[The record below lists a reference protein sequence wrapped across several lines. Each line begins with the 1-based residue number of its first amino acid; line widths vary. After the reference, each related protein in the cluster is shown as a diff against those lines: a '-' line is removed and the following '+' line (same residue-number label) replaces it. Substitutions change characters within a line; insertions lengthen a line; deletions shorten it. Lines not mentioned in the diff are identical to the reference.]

1 MCNLTKDRRI
11 NMTEEDKST
20 KQSTTQAKRYR
31 QFMYV
36 QDLTHLKVKPTEL
49 KEILE
54 KSGAEKW
61 AFILHDKDFK
71 EDLGESGTDGTL
83 SSEGEKQA
91 LSPSEE
97 ASKALIRQHFHVV
110 LKFENAHTIASIA
123 KLFKD
128 ENQYVQ
134 VWNGRIENAWSYLLH
149 KTNGAKNKFQYKP
162 DDVTSNFD
170 FAKEIKKIED
180 KVKRSRTNIN
190 DKIQSYTEG
199 EIGKEQLI
207 DEIGILE
214 YAKRKRTLDAVE
226 QLLEVRRQEQW
237 LKDFK
242 GKKCKVIWIWG
253 KAGSGKT
260 TLAKNLFEKGKHS
273 YTILGS
279 SKDPFQPYSCIE
291 NKGRNI
297 ILDDLRP
304 NTLDYDDLLRILDPY
319 QHAKMGP
326 ARYHD
331 RPLTL
336 EKIIITT
343 PYSPE
348 EFYLATKNL
357 DAKIDTYD
365 QLKRRLTKIIKLNI
379 KNTK

>member
-1 MCNLTKDRRI
+1 
-11 NMTEEDKST
+11 MTEEDKST

-61 AFILHDKDFK
+61 AFILHDKDVK
-71 EDLGESGTDGTL
+71 DDSKGILDENGTDGTVA
-83 SSEGEKQA
+83 SKGEIT
-91 LSPSEE
+91 SPSPSNNH
-97 ASKALIRQHFHVV
+97 SKPLVRQHFHIV
-110 LKFENAHTIASIA
+110 LKFENAHTISSVA

-128 ENQYVQ
+128 EDQYVQ
-134 VWNGRIENAWSYLLH
+134 VWKGKIENAWSYLLH
-149 KTNGAKNKFQYKP
+149 RTSGAQNKFQYSP
-162 DDVTSNFD
+162 QDVVSNFD
-170 FAKEIKKIED
+170 FKKEIKKIED
-180 KVKRSRTNIN
+180 KVKQSRT
-190 DKIQSYTEG
+190 KISEEIEAYASGELTKEELIE
-199 EIGKEQLI
+199 EIGV
-207 DEIGILE
+207 LE
-214 YAKRKRTLDAVE
+214 FAKRKKTLDAVE
-226 QLLEVRRQEQW
+226 QVLEVRRQQEW
-237 LKDFK
+237 LKEFK
-242 GKKCKVIWIWG
+242 DKQCKVIWIWG
-253 KAGSGKT
+253 PAGSGKT
-260 TLAKNLFEKGKHS
+260 TSAKKLFEADNQS

-291 NKGRNI
+291 EKGKNI

-304 NTLDYDDLLRILDPY
+304 NVLEYADLLRILDPY

-336 EKIIITT
+336 ERIVITT

-348 EFYLATKNL
+348 EFYTATKNL
-357 DAKIDTYD
+357 DVKIDTFD
-365 QLKRRLTKIIKLNI
+365 QLKRRITKIIKLN
-379 KNTK
+379 K

>member
-1 MCNLTKDRRI
+1 
-11 NMTEEDKST
+11 MTEEDKST
-20 KQSTTQAKRYR
+20 KQSTMQAKRYR

-61 AFILHDKDFK
+61 AFILHDKDEK
-71 EDLGESGTDGTL
+71 EDLGETLSENGTNGTL
-83 SSEGEKQA
+83 SSEGEEQA

-97 ASKALIRQHFHVV
+97 ASKTLVRQHFHVV

-128 ENQYVQ
+128 EGQYVQ
-134 VWNGRIENAWSYLLH
+134 VWKGKIENAWSYLLH
-149 KTNGAKNKFQYKP
+149 RTSGARKKYQYSP

-180 KVKRSRTNIN
+180 KVKRSRSNIN
-190 DKIQSYTEG
+190 AEIQSYTEG
-199 EIGKEQLI
+199 EISKSQLI

-226 QLLEVRRQEQW
+226 QLLEVRRQQAW
-237 LKDFK
+237 LKEFK
-242 GKKCKVIWIWG
+242 DKQCKVIWIWG
-253 KAGSGKT
+253 PAGSGKT
-260 TLAKNLFEKGKHS
+260 TSAKKLFEADNQS

-291 NKGRNI
+291 DKGKNI

-304 NTLDYDDLLRILDPY
+304 NTIEYDDLLRILDPY
-319 QHAKMGP
+319 QHSKMGP

-343 PYSPE
+343 PYSPA
-348 EFYLATKNL
+348 EFYTATKNI

>member
-1 MCNLTKDRRI
+1 MKKEN
-11 NMTEEDKST
+11 KST
-20 KQSTTQAKRYR
+20 TKKDNQPKRYR

-36 QDLTHLKVKPTEL
+36 QDLTHLKVKPTEF
-49 KEILE
+49 KSILE

-61 AFILHDKDFK
+61 AFILHNKDEK
-71 EDLGESGTDGTL
+71 EDLGETLSENGTNGTL

-91 LSPSEE
+91 QSPSDKP
-97 ASKALIRQHFHVV
+97 SKTLVRQHFHVV
-110 LKFENAHTIASIA
+110 LKFENAHSIASIA
-123 KLFKD
+123 KLFND

-180 KVKRSRTNIN
+180 KVKQSKTNIN
-190 DKIQSYTEG
+190 KKIQSYTDG
-199 EIGKEQLI
+199 EITKEQLI

-242 GKKCKVIWIWG
+242 GKQCKVIWIWG

-291 NKGRNI
+291 DKGRNI

>member
-1 MCNLTKDRRI
+1 MEKEN
-11 NMTEEDKST
+11 KST
-20 KQSTTQAKRYR
+20 TKESNQAKRYR
-31 QFMYV
+31 QFMFV

-49 KEILE
+49 KQILE

-61 AFILHDKDFK
+61 AFILHDKDSK
-71 EDLGESGTDGTL
+71 DDSKGILDDNSGENGTL
-83 SSEGEKQA
+83 GTPSKEGEIT
-91 LSPSEE
+91 SPSPSNNH
-97 ASKALIRQHFHVV
+97 SKPLVRQHFHIV
-110 LKFENAHTIASIA
+110 LKFENAHTISSVA

-128 ENQYVQ
+128 EDQYVQ

-149 KTNGAKNKFQYKP
+149 RTAGAKSKHQYSP
-162 DDVTSNFD
+162 DAVTSNFD
-170 FAKEIKKIED
+170 FKKEIKKIED
-180 KVKRSRTNIN
+180 RVKQSRANIN
-190 DKIQSYTEG
+190 AEIQSYTEG
-199 EIGKEQLI
+199 EISKNQLI

-214 YAKRKRTLDAVE
+214 YAKRKKTLDAVE
-226 QLLEVRRQEQW
+226 QVLEVRRQTAW
-237 LKDFK
+237 LKEFE
-242 GKKCKVIWIWG
+242 GKECKVIWICG
-253 KAGSGKT
+253 PAGSGKT
-260 TLAKNLFEKGKHS
+260 TGAKKIFENS
-273 YTILGS
+273 DLPYTVLGS

-291 NKGRNI
+291 EKGKNI

-304 NTLDYDDLLRILDPY
+304 NVLDYADLLRILDPY
-319 QHAKMGP
+319 QHEKMGP

-365 QLKRRLTKIIKLNI
+365 QLKRRIGKLIKLD
-379 KNTK
+379 KK

>member
-1 MCNLTKDRRI
+1 MEKEN
-11 NMTEEDKST
+11 KST
-20 KQSTTQAKRYR
+20 TKESNQAKRYR
-31 QFMYV
+31 QFMFV

-49 KEILE
+49 KQILE

-61 AFILHDKDFK
+61 AFILHDKDSK
-71 EDLGESGTDGTL
+71 DDSKGILDDNSGENGTL
-83 SSEGEKQA
+83 GTPSKEGEIT
-91 LSPSEE
+91 SPSPSNNH
-97 ASKALIRQHFHVV
+97 SKPLVRQHFHIV
-110 LKFENAHTIASIA
+110 LKFENAHTISSVA

-128 ENQYVQ
+128 EDQYVQ

-149 KTNGAKNKFQYKP
+149 RTAGAKSKHQYSP
-162 DDVTSNFD
+162 DAVTSNFD
-170 FAKEIKKIED
+170 FKKEIKKIED
-180 KVKRSRTNIN
+180 RVKQSRANIN
-190 DKIQSYTEG
+190 AEIQSYTKG
-199 EIGKEQLI
+199 EISKNQLI

-214 YAKRKRTLDAVE
+214 YAKRKKTLDAVE
-226 QLLEVRRQEQW
+226 QVLEVRRQTAW
-237 LKDFK
+237 LKEFE
-242 GKKCKVIWIWG
+242 GKECKVIWICG
-253 KAGSGKT
+253 PAGSGKT
-260 TLAKNLFEKGKHS
+260 TGAKKIFENS
-273 YTILGS
+273 DLPYTVLGS

-291 NKGRNI
+291 EKGKNI

-304 NTLDYDDLLRILDPY
+304 NVLDYADLLRILDPY
-319 QHAKMGP
+319 QHEKMGP

-365 QLKRRLTKIIKLNI
+365 QLKRRIGKLIKLD
-379 KNTK
+379 KK

>member
-61 AFILHDKDFK
+61 AFILHDKDTK
-71 EDLGESGTDGTL
+71 EDLGESGTLGTL
-83 SSEGEKQA
+83 SDEGEKQA
-91 LSPSEE
+91 PSPSEE
-97 ASKALIRQHFHVV
+97 ASKTLVRQHFHVV
-110 LKFENAHTIASIA
+110 LKFENAHSISSVA

-128 ENQYVQ
+128 EDQYVQ

-149 KTNGAKNKFQYKP
+149 RTAGAKSKHQYSP
-162 DDVTSNFD
+162 DAVTSNFD
-170 FAKEIKKIED
+170 FKKEIKKIED
-180 KVKRSRTNIN
+180 RVKQSRANIN
-190 DKIQSYTEG
+190 AEIQSYTEG
-199 EIGKEQLI
+199 EISKNQLI

-226 QLLEVRRQEQW
+226 QLLEVRRQQAW
-237 LKDFK
+237 LKEFK
-242 GKKCKVIWIWG
+242 DKQCKVIWIWG
-253 KAGSGKT
+253 PAGSGKT
-260 TLAKNLFEKGKHS
+260 TLAKKIFENGNLS

-291 NKGRNI
+291 DKGKNI

-304 NTLDYDDLLRILDPY
+304 NVLDYADLLRILDPY

-336 EKIIITT
+336 EKIVITT
-343 PYSPE
+343 PYTPE
-348 EFYLATKNL
+348 EFYAVTKNL
-357 DAKIDTYD
+357 DSKIDTYD
-365 QLKRRLTKIIKLNI
+365 QLKRRITKIIKLN
-379 KNTK
+379 K

>member
-1 MCNLTKDRRI
+1 
-11 NMTEEDKST
+11 MTEEDKST

-61 AFILHDKDFK
+61 AFILHDKDTK
-71 EDLGESGTDGTL
+71 EDLGESGTLGTP
-83 SSEGEKQA
+83 SKEGEKQA
-91 LSPSEE
+91 LQPSEE
-97 ASKALIRQHFHVV
+97 ASKTLIRQHFHVV

-128 ENQYVQ
+128 EGQYVQ
-134 VWNGRIENAWSYLLH
+134 VWKGKIENAWSYLLH
-149 KTNGAKNKFQYKP
+149 RTSGAQDKFQYSP

-180 KVKRSRTNIN
+180 KVKRSRTSIN

-199 EIGKEQLI
+199 EISKDQLI

-226 QLLEVRRQEQW
+226 QILEVRQQSAW
-237 LKDFK
+237 LKEFK
-242 GKKCKVIWIWG
+242 GKQCKVIWIWG
-253 KAGSGKT
+253 PAGSGKT
-260 TLAKNLFEKGKHS
+260 TSAKKLFEADNQS

-291 NKGRNI
+291 DKGKNI

-304 NTLDYDDLLRILDPY
+304 NTIEYDDLLRILDPY

-336 EKIIITT
+336 ERIIITT

-357 DAKIDTYD
+357 DSKIDTYE
-365 QLKRRLTKIIKLNI
+365 QLKRRIGKLIKLD
-379 KNTK
+379 KK

>member
-1 MCNLTKDRRI
+1 MKKEN
-11 NMTEEDKST
+11 KST
-20 KQSTTQAKRYR
+20 TKKDNQPKRYR

-36 QDLTHLKVKPTEL
+36 QDLTHLKVKPTEF
-49 KEILE
+49 KSILE

-61 AFILHDKDFK
+61 AFILHDRDEN
-71 EDLGESGTDGTL
+71 EDLGESCTDGTL
-83 SSEGEKQA
+83 SKEGEEQA
-91 LSPSEE
+91 QSPSDKP
-97 ASKALIRQHFHVV
+97 SKTLVRQHFHVV
-110 LKFENAHTIASIA
+110 LKFENAHSISSIA

-128 ENQYVQ
+128 EPQFVEI
-134 VWNGRIENAWSYLLH
+134 WKGKIENAWSYLLH
-149 KTNGAKNKFQYKP
+149 RTNGAKSKFQYSP
-162 DDVTSNFD
+162 QDVVSNFD

-180 KVKRSRTNIN
+180 KVKQSRANIN
-190 DKIQSYTEG
+190 EKIQSYTEG
-199 EIGKEQLI
+199 EISKSQLI

-226 QLLEVRRQEQW
+226 QVLEVRRQQAW
-237 LKDFK
+237 LKEFK
-242 GKKCKVIWIWG
+242 DKQCKVIWIWG
-253 KAGSGKT
+253 PAGSGKT
-260 TLAKNLFEKGKHS
+260 TSAKKLFEADNQS

-291 NKGRNI
+291 EKGKNI

-304 NTLDYDDLLRILDPY
+304 NAIEYDDLLRILDPY

-336 EKIIITT
+336 ERIVITT

-348 EFYLATKNL
+348 EFYTATKNL
-357 DAKIDTYD
+357 DVKIDTFD
-365 QLKRRLTKIIKLNI
+365 QLKRRITKIIKLN
-379 KNTK
+379 K

>member
-1 MCNLTKDRRI
+1 
-11 NMTEEDKST
+11 MTEEEKST
-20 KQSTTQAKRYR
+20 KSDSKQTKRYR

-83 SSEGEKQA
+83 SDEGEKQA

-97 ASKALIRQHFHVV
+97 ASKTLIRQHFHVV
-110 LKFENAHTIASIA
+110 LKFENAHSISSIA

-128 ENQYVQ
+128 EGQYVQ
-134 VWNGRIENAWSYLLH
+134 VWKGKIENAWSYLLH
-149 KTNGAKNKFQYKP
+149 RTNGAQNKFQYSP
-162 DDVTSNFD
+162 QDVVSNFD
-170 FAKEIKKIED
+170 FKKEIKKIED
-180 KVKRSRTNIN
+180 KVKQSKSNIN
-190 DKIQSYTEG
+190 EKIQSYTNG
-199 EIGKEQLI
+199 EITKEQLI
-207 DEIGILE
+207 DEIGVLE
-214 YAKRKRTLDAVE
+214 FAKRKKTLDAVE
-226 QLLEVRRQEQW
+226 QILEVRQQSAW
-237 LKDFK
+237 LKEFK
-242 GKKCKVIWIWG
+242 GKECKVIWICG
-253 KAGSGKT
+253 PAGSGKT
-260 TLAKNLFEKGKHS
+260 TGAKKIFENGNLP
-273 YTILGS
+273 YTVLGS
-279 SKDPFQPYSCIE
+279 SKDPFQPYSCVE
-291 NKGRNI
+291 EKGKNI

-304 NTLDYDDLLRILDPY
+304 NVLDYADLLRILDPY
-319 QHAKMGP
+319 QHQKMGP

-336 EKIIITT
+336 ERIIITT

-357 DAKIDTYD
+357 DSKIDTYE
-365 QLKRRLTKIIKLNI
+365 QLKRRIGKLIKLD
-379 KNTK
+379 KK

>member
-1 MCNLTKDRRI
+1 
-11 NMTEEDKST
+11 MTEEEKST
-20 KQSTTQAKRYR
+20 KSDSKQAKRYR

-61 AFILHDKDFK
+61 GFILHDKDFK

-83 SSEGEKQA
+83 SNEGEKQA

-97 ASKALIRQHFHVV
+97 ASKTLIRQHFHVV

-128 ENQYVQ
+128 EGQYVQ
-134 VWNGRIENAWSYLLH
+134 VWKGKIENAWSYLLH
-149 KTNGAKNKFQYKP
+149 KTNGAKNKYQYKP
-162 DDVTSNFD
+162 DDVTANFD
-170 FAKEIKKIED
+170 FKKEIKKIED
-180 KVKRSRTNIN
+180 RVKRSRSNISA
-190 DKIQSYTEG
+190 KIQSYTEG
-199 EIGKEQLI
+199 EITKSQLI

-226 QLLEVRRQEQW
+226 QLLEVRRQQAW

-260 TLAKNLFEKGKHS
+260 TLAKNLFEKNKYS

-291 NKGRNI
+291 DKGKNI

-304 NTLDYDDLLRILDPY
+304 NTIEYDDLLRILDPY
-319 QHAKMGP
+319 QHSKMGP

-343 PYSPE
+343 PYSPA
-348 EFYLATKNL
+348 EFYTATKNI
-357 DAKIDTYD
+357 DAKVDTFD
-365 QLKRRLTKIIKLNI
+365 QLKRRITKIIKLN
-379 KNTK
+379 K

>member
-1 MCNLTKDRRI
+1 
-11 NMTEEDKST
+11 MTEEEKST
-20 KQSTTQAKRYR
+20 KSDSKQAKRYR

-83 SSEGEKQA
+83 SNEGEKQA
-91 LSPSEE
+91 PTPSEE
-97 ASKALIRQHFHVV
+97 ASKTLVRQHFHVV
-110 LKFENAHTIASIA
+110 LKFENAHSIASIA
-123 KLFKD
+123 KLFND

-199 EIGKEQLI
+199 EITKSQLI
-207 DEIGILE
+207 DEIGVLE

-291 NKGRNI
+291 DKGRNI

-348 EFYLATKNL
+348 EFYTATKNL
-357 DAKIDTYD
+357 DVKIDTFD

>member
-1 MCNLTKDRRI
+1 MKKEN
-11 NMTEEDKST
+11 KST
-20 KQSTTQAKRYR
+20 TKKDNQPKRYR

-36 QDLTHLKVKPTEL
+36 QDLTHLKVKPTEF
-49 KEILE
+49 KSILE

-61 AFILHDKDFK
+61 AFILHNKDEK
-71 EDLGESGTDGTL
+71 EDLGETLSENGTNGTL

-91 LSPSEE
+91 PSPSEE
-97 ASKALIRQHFHVV
+97 ASKTLVRQHFHVV
-110 LKFENAHTIASIA
+110 LKFENAHSIASIA
-123 KLFKD
+123 KLFND

-242 GKKCKVIWIWG
+242 GKQCKVIWIWG

-291 NKGRNI
+291 DKGRNI

>member
-1 MCNLTKDRRI
+1 MEK
-11 NMTEEDKST
+11 EKKST
-20 KQSTTQAKRYR
+20 NKEKKQAKRYR

-49 KEILE
+49 KQICE
-54 KSGAEKW
+54 KSGAESW
-61 AFILHDKDFK
+61 AFILHNRDQKDDSAGILDENCTK
-71 EDLGESGTDGTL
+71 CTSSSKGEIT
-83 SSEGEKQA
+83 SS
-91 LSPSEE
+91 SPSTN
-97 ASKALIRQHFHVV
+97 AHKPLVRQHFHVV
-110 LKFENAHTIASIA
+110 LKFKDAHSIASIA
-123 KLFKD
+123 KLFNDK
-128 ENQYVQ
+128 EQYIE
-134 VWNGRIENAWSYLLH
+134 VWKGKIENAWSYLLH
-149 KTNGAKNKFQYKP
+149 RTSGAQDKFQYSP

-180 KVKRSRTNIN
+180 KVKRSRTSIN

-199 EIGKEQLI
+199 EISKDQLI

-226 QLLEVRRQEQW
+226 QLLEARRQEQW
-237 LKDFK
+237 LKEFE
-242 GKKCKVIWIWG
+242 GKQCEVVWVYG
-253 KAGSGKT
+253 PAGSGKT
-260 TLAKNLFEKGKHS
+260 TFAKKAYDDLNLS

-291 NKGRNI
+291 DKGKNI

-304 NTLDYDDLLRILDPY
+304 NVFEYADLLQILDPY
-319 QHAKMGP
+319 QHKKMGP

-336 EKIIITT
+336 EKVIITT

-348 EFYLATKNL
+348 EFFDATKNI
-357 DAKIDTYD
+357 DARIDKYD
-365 QLKRRLTKIIKLNI
+365 QLKRRIGNLIKLD
-379 KNTK
+379 K

>member
-1 MCNLTKDRRI
+1 
-11 NMTEEDKST
+11 MTEEDKST

-61 AFILHDKDFK
+61 AFILHDKDVK
-71 EDLGESGTDGTL
+71 DDSKGILDENGTDGTVA
-83 SSEGEKQA
+83 SKGEIT
-91 LSPSEE
+91 SPSPSTNT
-97 ASKALIRQHFHVV
+97 AKPLVRQHFHIV
-110 LKFENAHTIASIA
+110 LKFENAHSISSIA

-128 ENQYVQ
+128 EDQYVQ
-134 VWNGRIENAWSYLLH
+134 VWKGKIENAWSYLLH
-149 KTNGAKNKFQYKP
+149 RTSGAQNKFQYSP
-162 DDVTSNFD
+162 QDVVSNFD
-170 FAKEIKKIED
+170 FKKEIKKIED
-180 KVKRSRTNIN
+180 KVKQSRT
-190 DKIQSYTEG
+190 KISEEIEAYASGELTKEELIE
-199 EIGKEQLI
+199 EIGV
-207 DEIGILE
+207 LE
-214 YAKRKRTLDAVE
+214 FAKRKKTLDAVE
-226 QLLEVRRQEQW
+226 QFLEVRRQQEW
-237 LKDFK
+237 LKEFK
-242 GKKCKVIWIWG
+242 DKQCKVIWIWG
-253 KAGSGKT
+253 PAGSGKT
-260 TLAKNLFEKGKHS
+260 TSAKKLFEADNQS

-291 NKGRNI
+291 DKGRNI

-304 NTLDYDDLLRILDPY
+304 NTIEYDDLLRILDPY

-336 EKIIITT
+336 ERIVITT

-348 EFYLATKNL
+348 EFYTATKNL
-357 DAKIDTYD
+357 DVKIDTFD

>member
-1 MCNLTKDRRI
+1 MNK
-11 NMTEEDKST
+11 EDKST
-20 KQSTTQAKRYR
+20 NKNEKQAKRYR
-31 QFMYV
+31 QFMFV

-49 KEILE
+49 KEICE

-61 AFILHDKDFK
+61 AFILHNRDTKDDADGILDENCTK
-71 EDLGESGTDGTL
+71 CTSSSKGEIT
-83 SSEGEKQA
+83 
-91 LSPSEE
+91 SPSPSNNH
-97 ASKALIRQHFHVV
+97 SKPLVRQHFHIV
-110 LKFENAHTIASIA
+110 LKFENAHTISSVA

-128 ENQYVQ
+128 ENQFVE
-134 VWNGRIENAWSYLLH
+134 VWKGKIENAWSYLLH
-149 KTNGAKNKFQYKP
+149 RTSGAQNKFQYSP
-162 DDVTSNFD
+162 QDVVSNFD
-170 FAKEIKKIED
+170 FKKEIKKIKD
-180 KVKRSRTNIN
+180 KVKQSKSNIN
-190 DKIQSYTEG
+190 EKIQSYTEC
-199 EIGKEQLI
+199 EITKSQLI

-226 QLLEVRRQEQW
+226 QLLEVRRQQAW

-260 TLAKNLFEKGKHS
+260 TLAKNLFEKNKYS

-291 NKGRNI
+291 DKGRNI

-304 NTLDYDDLLRILDPY
+304 NTIEYDDLLRILDPY
-319 QHAKMGP
+319 QHSKMGP

-343 PYSPE
+343 PYSPA
-348 EFYLATKNL
+348 EFYTATKNI
-357 DAKIDTYD
+357 DAKVDTFD

>member
-1 MCNLTKDRRI
+1 
-11 NMTEEDKST
+11 MTEEEKST
-20 KQSTTQAKRYR
+20 KSDSKQAKRYR

-54 KSGAEKW
+54 KSRAEKW

-83 SSEGEKQA
+83 SDEGEKQA
-91 LSPSEE
+91 LSSSEE
-97 ASKALIRQHFHVV
+97 ASKTLVRQHFHIV
-110 LKFENAHTIASIA
+110 LKFENAHTISSVA

-128 ENQYVQ
+128 EPQFVEI
-134 VWNGRIENAWSYLLH
+134 WKGKIENAWSYLLH
-149 KTNGAKNKFQYKP
+149 RTNGAKSKFQYSP
-162 DDVTSNFD
+162 QDVVSNFD
-170 FAKEIKKIED
+170 FKKEIKKIEE
-180 KVKRSRTNIN
+180 KVKQSKSNIN
-190 DKIQSYTEG
+190 EQIQSYTEG
-199 EIGKEQLI
+199 EISKSQLI

-226 QLLEVRRQEQW
+226 QLLEVRRQQAW
-237 LKDFK
+237 LKEFK
-242 GKKCKVIWIWG
+242 DKQCKVIWIWG
-253 KAGSGKT
+253 PAGSGKT
-260 TLAKNLFEKGKHS
+260 TSAKKLFEADNQS

-291 NKGRNI
+291 EKGKNI

-304 NTLDYDDLLRILDPY
+304 NVLEYADLLRILDPY

-336 EKIIITT
+336 ERIVITT

-348 EFYLATKNL
+348 EFYTATKNL
-357 DAKIDTYD
+357 DVKIDTFD
-365 QLKRRLTKIIKLNI
+365 QLKRRITKIIKLN
-379 KNTK
+379 K

>member
-1 MCNLTKDRRI
+1 MEK
-11 NMTEEDKST
+11 EEKST
-20 KQSTTQAKRYR
+20 KSNVKQAKRYR

-61 AFILHDKDFK
+61 AFILHDRDSKDDSDDILDENCTKCTFSSK
-71 EDLGESGTDGTL
+71 GEIT
-83 SSEGEKQA
+83 
-91 LSPSEE
+91 SPSPSIN
-97 ASKALIRQHFHVV
+97 AHKPLVRQHFHVV
-110 LKFENAHTIASIA
+110 LKFKDAHSISSVA

-128 ENQYVQ
+128 ENQFIE
-134 VWNGRIENAWSYLLH
+134 VWKGKIENAWSYLLH
-149 KTNGAKNKFQYKP
+149 RTTGAQNKFQYKP
-162 DDVTSNFD
+162 DAVTSNFD

-180 KVKRSRTNIN
+180 KVKQSRANIN
-190 DKIQSYTEG
+190 EKIQSYTEG
-199 EIGKEQLI
+199 EISKSQLI

-226 QLLEVRRQEQW
+226 QLLEVRRQQAW
-237 LKDFK
+237 LKEFK
-242 GKKCKVIWIWG
+242 DKQCKVIWIWG
-253 KAGSGKT
+253 PAGSGKT
-260 TLAKNLFEKGKHS
+260 TSAKKLFEADNQS

-291 NKGRNI
+291 EKGKNI

-304 NTLDYDDLLRILDPY
+304 NVLEYADLLRILDPY

-336 EKIIITT
+336 ERIVITT

-348 EFYLATKNL
+348 EFYTATKNL
-357 DAKIDTYD
+357 DVKIDTFD
-365 QLKRRLTKIIKLNI
+365 QLKRRITKIIKLN
-379 KNTK
+379 K